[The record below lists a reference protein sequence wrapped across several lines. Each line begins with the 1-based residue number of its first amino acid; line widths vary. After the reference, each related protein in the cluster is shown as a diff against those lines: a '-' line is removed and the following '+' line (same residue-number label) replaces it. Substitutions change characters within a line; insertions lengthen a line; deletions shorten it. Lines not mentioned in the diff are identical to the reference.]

1 MVRIRIRRS
10 KQLLNEKR
18 FDFVLFI
25 LFIKGMNKQDRILQV
40 MKRATKRK
48 SKSSWLID
56 PLIDLFD
63 IEFKK
68 NLKKDLQSILKR
80 ANSIL

>member
-63 IEFKK
+63 IEFRK
-68 NLKKDLQSILKR
+68 NLKKI
-80 ANSIL
+80 

>member
-1 MVRIRIRRS
+1 
-10 KQLLNEKR
+10 
-18 FDFVLFI
+18 
-25 LFIKGMNKQDRILQV
+25 MNKQDRILRA

-56 PLIDLFD
+56 PLIYLFD
-63 IEFKK
+63 IEFRK
-68 NLKKDLQSILKR
+68 NLKKDLQSISKR

>member
-25 LFIKGMNKQDRILQV
+25 LFVKGMNKQDRILQV

>member
-1 MVRIRIRRS
+1 
-10 KQLLNEKR
+10 
-18 FDFVLFI
+18 
-25 LFIKGMNKQDRILQV
+25 MNKQDRILQL

>member
-1 MVRIRIRRS
+1 M
-10 KQLLNEKR
+10 
-18 FDFVLFI
+18 D
-25 LFIKGMNKQDRILQV
+25 KQDRILRAMQ
-40 MKRATKRK
+40 RATKRK
-48 SKSSWLID
+48 SKSAWLLN

-68 NLKKDLQSILKR
+68 NLKKDLQSISKR